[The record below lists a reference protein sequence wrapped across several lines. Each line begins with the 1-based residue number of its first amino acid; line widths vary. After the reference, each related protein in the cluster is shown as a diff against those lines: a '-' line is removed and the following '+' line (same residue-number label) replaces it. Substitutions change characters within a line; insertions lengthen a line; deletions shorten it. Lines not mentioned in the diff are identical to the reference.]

1 MVANVRRVTIAI
13 FVLWILFCLVV
24 LTPLVRDAYAGH
36 GIGFLNQMFAS
47 RRTNSLDHYITSIRV
62 LSAVGGVGILAA
74 GFGLIAAM
82 GDAARGSPVAR
93 RFVLPAAPTS
103 LAGIRIAVVAVAL
116 LIALLE
122 DPASTVLLPRGS
134 EAPYGLGL
142 IKIVRRLPGIE
153 ALLASGGALMA
164 LKLFTVGALVLALVG
179 LWTRFALVAA
189 VAGGLVL
196 GAVLRMYTHFFHTGL
211 LPLYLLVVLCF
222 CRCADAWSVDALL
235 RRRAGKPVPSPEQLG
250 MEYGWGRFVCW
261 SVIALTYFAAGT
273 SKLRHGGLLWWDGV
287 NLKSKL
293 LADVLQVNS
302 IDLPWTPLVG
312 HLPVAL
318 FSVLGIATLIIEAG
332 FPAVLFSRTA
342 RWVFPLGAAG
352 LHLGVFLMQEILFL
366 DLMLIQILFFDVRK
380 PAAYVERWAR
390 SRFPALELE
399 GPRSPGR
406 EDARLPGAHTGGFA
420 PVSLGTLLLGL
431 IPVVYLGTIA
441 LALEAYPITTWAM
454 YSDRTRSTRVQ
465 YILFHGLDA
474 AGRKVPVRFE
484 DAFGVLHFNRT
495 YDIVPRAFYDDD
507 GQKPLRQM
515 LDVFAE
521 LRDRDRPSSDRLAAF
536 QFDLRAWDYARDPGD
551 PNHGVT
557 VSTFVHRVGSAA
569 SAQTP

>member
-13 FVLWILFCLVV
+13 FVLWLVLFLVV
-24 LTPLVRDAYAGH
+24 LPSLVRDAYAGT
-36 GIGFLNQMFAS
+36 GIGFLNQMFES
-47 RRTNSLDHYITSIRV
+47 RRSNSLDHYMTSLRI
-62 LSAVGGVGILAA
+62 LAAVGGIGILGA
-74 GFGLIAAM
+74 GFGLIAAIR
-82 GDAARGSPVAR
+82 DAARGSPVAR

-103 LAGIRIAVVAVAL
+103 LAGIRIAVVGVAL
-116 LIALLE
+116 VIALLE
-122 DPASTVLLPRGS
+122 DPSSTALLPRWS

-142 IKIVRRLPGIE
+142 VKIVRRVPGIE
-153 ALLASGGALMA
+153 ALLSSAGALMA

-179 LWTRFALVAA
+179 LFTRFALVAA

-222 CRCADAWSVDALL
+222 CRCADAWSIDAVL
-235 RRRAGKPVPSPEQLG
+235 RRRAGKPVPPPERPS

-261 SVIALTYFAAGT
+261 SVVALTYFAAGT
-273 SKLRHGGLLWWDGV
+273 SKLRHGGFLWWDGV

-302 IDLPWTPLVG
+302 IELPWTPLIG
-312 HLPVAL
+312 ELPVAV
-318 FSVLGIATLIIEAG
+318 FSILGLGTLIIEAG

-342 RWVFPLGAAG
+342 RFLFPLGAAG

-380 PAAYVERWAR
+380 PAAYLEQRFR
-390 SRFPALELE
+390 SRFPALALA
-399 GPRSPGR
+399 GPSDSTSAGPEEQRA
-406 EDARLPGAHTGGFA
+406 ETGALA
-420 PVSLGTLLLGL
+420 PVPLGTLLLAVF
-431 IPVVYLGTIA
+431 PVVYCGTIA
-441 LALEAYPITTWAM
+441 LGLEAYPITTWSM
-454 YSDRTRSTRVQ
+454 YSDRTQSTRVQ

-484 DAFGVLHFNRT
+484 DAFGVLHFNRA
-495 YDIVPRAFYDDD
+495 YDIVPRAFHDED
-507 GQKPLRQM
+507 GQRPLRQM
-515 LDVFAE
+515 LDAFAGI
-521 LRDRDRPSSDRLAAF
+521 RDRERSAGERLSAF

-551 PNHGVT
+551 PNRGVT
-557 VSTFVHRVGSAA
+557 VSTFVHRIGSAA
-569 SAQTP
+569 SAEKP